1 MKKIPADVSELKQ
14 AFHQHLKAH
23 RSITGLSSYLLLFY
37 AAECGLKSIYLRR
50 NYLQTTED
58 FQDRIK
64 KYGHNLDSWCKELD
78 IPASQLT
85 VKTQT
90 KNKSTPSFHLACD
103 GSIRNIGA
111 AHQVWRYGITI
122 KKEDE
127 EDLIDWLHQLC
138 NWIKENIS
146 R

>member
-1 MKKIPADVSELKQ
+1 MMIPAGVSELKQ

-50 NYLQTTED
+50 NNLQTTED
-58 FQDRIK
+58 FQVAIK
-64 KYGHNLDSWCKELD
+64 NYGHKLDIWCTELE
-78 IPASQLT
+78 IPASKLT
-85 VKTQT
+85 FKTQT
-90 KNKSTPSFHLACD
+90 EKKLIPSFHLACG
-103 GSIRNIGA
+103 GSSRNIVA

-138 NWIKENIS
+138 HWIKDNI
-146 R
+146 

>member
-1 MKKIPADVSELKQ
+1 MKKIPADVSELKK

-37 AAECGLKSIYLRR
+37 AAECGLKSIYLSEH
-50 NYLQTTED
+50 NLQTTED
-58 FQDRIK
+58 FPDSIKNHGHKLDR
-64 KYGHNLDSWCKELD
+64 WCKELK
-78 IPASQLT
+78 INASQLT
-85 VKTQT
+85 FKTQT
-90 KNKSTPSFHLACD
+90 NNKLIPSFHLACG
-103 GSIRNIGA
+103 GSSRNIVA

-127 EDLIDWLHQLC
+127 EDLIEWLDQLC